1 MTNQNLQIKVKRGFR
16 RSLVVSVLLLSLVLA
31 SVPATFAQG
40 ISSAR
45 SLAMGAGAIALA
57 RGVDAARFNP
67 ANLGFSANQLKGVEL
82 VGAGANI
89 SNNSFTLSD
98 YNKYTGAFLTDDD
111 KEDIL
116 DKVSDEGL
124 ELRADAEATALGI
137 ALGPIVFGLAGNA
150 VADVSLNKDLLEL
163 VLNGNTYADT
173 IEITGSYSEV
183 LAYGSAYLSY
193 GHSVYKSDA
202 RELALGATIKYL
214 RGFGVERI
222 VELEGLAATYST
234 GFTGEGRMIARTATG
249 GYGYAVD
256 LGAALKLNDDY
267 MVGARIKNF
276 LSSLRWNSDTEEH
289 GFTFSFDTMTIDNM
303 DEDYV
308 ETDDYSVAIDDFST
322 NLPSLLNLGVA
333 NTSGKLLWAVDWEQG
348 FRRETGVSSKPRISA
363 GVEYSPLSSLPLR
376 AGYSLGGDRN
386 ASFSI
391 GSGFH
396 LAYFYMDYAFVTGT
410 TFSGYSSKG
419 LNLAITT
426 GLCF

>member
-1 MTNQNLQIKVKRGFR
+1 MTNQNTHTKVRRGVR
-16 RSLVVSVLLLSLVLA
+16 RSLTVTVVLLSLVLGTV
-31 SVPATFAQG
+31 SATLAQG
-40 ISSAR
+40 VSSAR

-57 RGVDAARFNP
+57 KGIDAARFNP
-67 ANLGFSANQLKGVEL
+67 ANLGFSSNQLKGVEL

-124 ELRADAEATALGI
+124 QLRADAEATALGI
-137 ALGPIVFGLAGNA
+137 ALGPFAFGIAGNA
-150 VADVSLNKDLLEL
+150 IADISLNKDLLEL
-163 VLNGNTYADT
+163 VLNGNTFADT

-202 RELALGATIKYL
+202 RELAVGATVRYL
-214 RGFGVERI
+214 RGFGVERV
-222 VELEGLAATYST
+222 VELEGLAATFAT
-234 GFTGEGRMIARTATG
+234 GFEGEGSMVAQTATG
-249 GYGYAVD
+249 GYGYAID

-267 MVGARIKNF
+267 MVGARIRNF

-308 ETDDYSVAIDDFST
+308 VTEDYSIAIDEFST
-322 NLPSLLNLGVA
+322 NLPSLLNVGVA

-363 GVEYSPLSSLPLR
+363 GVEYSPVSSLPLR

-386 ASFSI
+386 ASFSL

-419 LNLAITT
+419 LNFAITT